1 LRSMEFRDGIYKTI
15 TYIFDVILEN
25 IHFKLTSLDVI
36 LRQFKFEIAKS
47 EITSFITN
55 IFDVILENIHFK
67 LTSLDVIL
75 RQFKFE
81 IAKF

>member
-1 LRSMEFRDGIYKTI
+1 MIELLQDWNSIKQIEVSMEFRDGTYKSI
-15 TYIFDVILEN
+15 TYIFYVILY
-25 IHFKLTSLDVI
+25 T
-36 LRQFKFEIAKS
+36 
-47 EITSFITN
+47 
-55 IFDVILENIHFK
+55 IHFK